1 MNGKCLDIGT
11 IQAFLDGE
19 TRPEEAVRISDH
31 VADCDPCT
39 MLLAQAEEETSL
51 VFSVLDREMNTLVP
65 TQRLW
70 TRINAEI
77 AEEKS
82 HAPLWQRFL
91 GAVTASLASPSFAG
105 AAGILVVVG
114 MMAAVWTF
122 KGDQSGPSGS
132 IAINNK
138 PSEEKVIER
147 IDAPPVAGPSDS
159 MDNVVP
165 ANSGDGSRKNVR
177 VQQTEYSEAE
187 LKRIIPAVNREVGPR
202 KVPVIPASAQYLP
215 GEESY
220 IKTIDELQEG
230 VTAQSV
236 SLKASSQ
243 VAFQRD
249 LALVD
254 DAIAKMR
261 KVVRKNPRNQAAR
274 QILYSSYQDKID
286 LLKSSAQRNELMAS
300 VQ

>member
-1 MNGKCLDIGT
+1 MNGKCLDIGI

-19 TRPEEAVRISDH
+19 TRPEEAIRISDH
-31 VADCDPCT
+31 VAECDPCT
-39 MLLAQAEEETSL
+39 MLLAQAEEENSL

-77 AEEKS
+77 ADEKS
-82 HAPLWQRFL
+82 HTSVWQRFL
-91 GAVTASLASPSFAG
+91 GTITASLASPSFAG
-105 AAGILVVVG
+105 AAGILIVVG

-122 KGDQSGPSGS
+122 ITSEAPQTAENNPPIERPVQIKDAAPTGPSS
-132 IAINNK
+132 EIAPDMVAVSSPK
-138 PSEEKVIER
+138 ESQKSPRVER
-147 IDAPPVAGPSDS
+147 T
-159 MDNVVP
+159 N
-165 ANSGDGSRKNVR
+165 
-177 VQQTEYSEAE
+177 YSVDE
-187 LKRIIPAVNREVGPR
+187 LKRIVPAVNRELGPK

-230 VTAQSV
+230 VTAQSA

-243 VAFQRD
+243 VAFHRD
-249 LALVD
+249 LAVVD
-254 DAIAKMR
+254 DAIDKMR

>member
-19 TRPEEAVRISDH
+19 TRPEEAIRISDH
-31 VADCDPCT
+31 VAECDPCT
-39 MLLAQAEEETSL
+39 LLLAQADEENSL

-77 AEEKS
+77 AEEKC
-82 HAPLWQRFL
+82 HAPLWRRFL
-91 GAVTASLASPSFAG
+91 VAVTASLSSPSFAG
-105 AAGILVVVG
+105 AAGILVVGG
-114 MMAAVWTF
+114 MLAAVWTF
-122 KGDQSGPSGS
+122 KSGGDQPTSVDDFASNPPVERPVQRSGESLLPAPPSTDETV
-132 IAINNK
+132 AINTPSK
-138 PSEEKVIER
+138 PR
-147 IDAPPVAGPSDS
+147 RDS
-159 MDNVVP
+159 QVE
-165 ANSGDGSRKNVR
+165 
-177 VQQTEYSEAE
+177 QTTYSVAE
-187 LKRIIPAVNREVGPR
+187 LKRIIPAVNVERGPR
-202 KVPVIPASAQYLP
+202 KVSAVPASAQYLP

-220 IKTIDELQEG
+220 VKTINELQEG
-230 VTAQSV
+230 VTAQNASMN
-236 SLKASSQ
+236 ASSQ

-249 LALVD
+249 MAVVD
-254 DAIAKMR
+254 DAISKMR

>member
-31 VADCDPCT
+31 VADCGNCT
-39 MLLAQAEEETSL
+39 MLLAQAEEESSL

-77 AEEKS
+77 TEEKS
-82 HAPLWQRFL
+82 HASVWQR
-91 GAVTASLASPSFAG
+91 VITIITAGLASPSFAG
-105 AAGILVVVG
+105 AAGILLAVG
-114 MMAAVWTF
+114 MLSVVLLNWPGHSPDSNAVA
-122 KGDQSGPSGS
+122 K
-132 IAINNK
+132 
-138 PSEEKVIER
+138 
-147 IDAPPVAGPSDS
+147 IDTP
-159 MDNVVP
+159 
-165 ANSGDGSRKNVR
+165 
-177 VQQTEYSEAE
+177 E
-187 LKRIIPAVNREVGPR
+187 LA
-202 KVPVIPASAQYLP
+202 PASATEQPVQEPVVVATTTTEESIPSSSRKPMVVQSNLSDEEIRNMITPAKYVVRGPKRPSVVTASAPQYLP

-220 IKTIDELQEG
+220 IKTINELQG
-230 VTAQSV
+230 NVTAQNAG
-236 SLKASSQ
+236 LKASSQ
-243 VAFQRD
+243 VAYHRD
-249 LALVD
+249 MAVVD
-254 DAIAKMR
+254 DAIEKMR
-261 KVVRKNPRNQAAR
+261 SVVRKNPRNQAAR

>member
-1 MNGKCLDIGT
+1 MNGKCLDIGI

-19 TRPEEAVRISDH
+19 TRPDEAIRISDH
-31 VADCDPCT
+31 VAECDPCT
-39 MLLAQAEEETSL
+39 LLLAQAEEENSL

-77 AEEKS
+77 ADEKS
-82 HAPLWQRFL
+82 HTSVWQRFL
-91 GAVTASLASPSFAG
+91 GVVTASLSSPTFAG
-105 AAGILVVVG
+105 AAGILIIAG
-114 MMAAVWTF
+114 MMAAIWTF
-122 KGDQSGPSGS
+122 RTGEAPQTAG
-132 IAINNK
+132 NN
-138 PSEEKVIER
+138 PPIER
-147 IDAPPVAGPSDS
+147 PIQINDAAPMAPSSDVTSDVVAVNSPKESQNSPPVGRT
-159 MDNVVP
+159 N
-165 ANSGDGSRKNVR
+165 
-177 VQQTEYSEAE
+177 YSVAE
-187 LKRIIPAVNREVGPR
+187 LKRIIPAVDREVGPK

-220 IKTIDELQEG
+220 IRTIDELQEG
-230 VTAQSV
+230 VTAQSA

-243 VAFQRD
+243 VAFHRD
-249 LALVD
+249 LAVVD
-254 DAIAKMR
+254 DAIEKMR

-286 LLKSSAQRNELMAS
+286 LLKSSAQRSELMAS

>member
-19 TRPEEAVRISDH
+19 TRPEEAIRISDH
-31 VADCDPCT
+31 VAECDPCT
-39 MLLAQAEEETSL
+39 LMLAQAEEESSL

-82 HAPLWQRFL
+82 NTSIWQRFL
-91 GAVTASLASPSFAG
+91 GAITASLASPSMAG
-105 AAGILVVVG
+105 AAGILIVVG

-122 KGDQSGPSGS
+122 RSGELQSVEP
-132 IAINNK
+132 IAENN
-138 PSEEKVIER
+138 PPVER
-147 IDAPPVAGPSDS
+147 PLQRNDAPPVTA
-159 MDNVVP
+159 P
-165 ANSGDGSRKNVR
+165 ADPLPGVLAAKSADGIHRSPR
-177 VQQTEYSEAE
+177 VQQTQYSEAE
-187 LKRIIPAVNREVGPR
+187 LRRIIPAVNREQGPK
-202 KVPVIPASAQYLP
+202 KVPAITASAQYLP

-220 IKTIDELQEG
+220 IKTINELQEG
-230 VTAQSV
+230 VTVQSA
-236 SLKASSQ
+236 SLKASGQ
-243 VAFQRD
+243 VAFHRD
-249 LALVD
+249 LAVVD
-254 DAIAKMR
+254 DAISKMR